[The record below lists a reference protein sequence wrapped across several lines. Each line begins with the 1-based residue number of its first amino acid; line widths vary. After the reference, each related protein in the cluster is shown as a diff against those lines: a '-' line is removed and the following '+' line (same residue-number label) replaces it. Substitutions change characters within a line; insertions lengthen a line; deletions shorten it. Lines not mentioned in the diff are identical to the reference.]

1 MTAVELSVDNDLLPH
16 YEIMKPF
23 IGGPELGR
31 HTDPFADHVTVITL
45 DMGEAPE
52 GAATMEIIMERV
64 LHKGTR
70 IVSAT
75 YYDKAG
81 QALTTIERPA
91 DSGWIHQL

>member
-1 MTAVELSVDNDLLPH
+1 MSGVEVSVDNDLLPH

-23 IGGPELGR
+23 IGGPELRR

-45 DMGEAPE
+45 DMDEAPV
-52 GAATMEIIMERV
+52 GATTMEIIMERV
-64 LHKGTR
+64 LHKGAR

-75 YYDKAG
+75 YHDKAG
-81 QALTTIERPA
+81 QVLTTIERPA